1 VQVLSAYFRTYIGE
15 LEKLQLDIT
24 TKNDL
29 IGVDDSRISG
39 IFSRRSDAL
48 KNRSAV
54 FALGDR
60 ANVLKVRDGQTHPC
74 SLLTFTSLEAGE
86 RTNWLHLAPRLRG
99 WRQVEICGT
108 FC

>member
-1 VQVLSAYFRTYIGE
+1 MLSAYFRTYIGE

-60 ANVLKVRDGQTHPC
+60 ANVLKVRDTKYPSLF
-74 SLLTFTSLEAGE
+74 SLLTFPS
-86 RTNWLHLAPRLRG
+86 
-99 WRQVEICGT
+99 WRQVRQAARIGCTLHLG
-108 FC
+108 